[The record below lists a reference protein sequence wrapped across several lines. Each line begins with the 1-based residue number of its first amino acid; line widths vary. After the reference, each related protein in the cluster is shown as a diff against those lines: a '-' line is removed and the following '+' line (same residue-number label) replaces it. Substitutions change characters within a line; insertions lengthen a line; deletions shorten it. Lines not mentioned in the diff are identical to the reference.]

1 MRTAP
6 NDESA
11 PAVWSAAACRR
22 FALQEARLLQ
32 REQAPAIRNPNGV
45 LALQSQSALDD
56 VGEVA

>member
-11 PAVWSAAACRR
+11 PAVRSAAACRR

-32 REQAPAIRNPNGV
+32 REQAPAIHNPNGV